1 MQLREKLM
9 AFILEHAKRLFPEP
23 PEHEEPR
30 PDGFAQQIKTF
41 VLRRAKRLLP
51 EQSEHEEPLSE
62 KLARLMI
69 WALLGI
75 AGLFAVLLL
84 VVLAKFLVWISAE
97 LAPWFG
103 YITYLCWAIV
113 ITILTPL
120 AFIRRAKS
128 YARLGL
134 MIAAGVFG
142 TILWLGSIEVLYVA
156 WGTSA
161 VFVGLCLLG
170 VGVVPLAFLAAV
182 FTFDGS
188 GLLVL
193 LVLLASAA
201 GIAFAFRRME
211 YKSAAEQASVA
222 EISNQTELG

>member
-1 MQLREKLM
+1 MQLQEKFM

-30 PDGFAQQIKTF
+30 AEGFTQQVKTF

-51 EQSEHEEPLSE
+51 ERSEHDEPWSE
-62 KLARLMI
+62 RLARLMI

-75 AGLFAVLLL
+75 AGLVAVVLL
-84 VVLAKFLVWISAE
+84 VVLAKILVWLSAE

-103 YITYLCWAIV
+103 YISYLCWAIV
-113 ITILTPL
+113 IAILTPL
-120 AFIRRAKS
+120 AFVRRTKP

-134 MIAAGVFG
+134 MIAAGIFG

-170 VGVVPLAFLAAV
+170 IGVVPLALLAAL

-193 LVLLASAA
+193 LVLLASTA

-211 YKSAAEQASVA
+211 IKSAVTRARSA
-222 EISNQTELG
+222 EIANQTELG